1 MISMRAILTS
11 DLFHKGNE
19 RLVITTCSDMLNHI
33 PAINEFIRN
42 RGIPAKLTTDFD
54 SVKMTLSGERLME
67 CLHDIE
73 RFIQKRMN
81 DK

>member
-19 RLVITTCSDMLNHI
+19 RLVITTCAEMLNHM
-33 PAINEFIRN
+33 PAINDFIRN

-67 CLHDIE
+67 CLHEIQQFIE
-73 RFIQKRMN
+73 QRMAN
-81 DK
+81 K